1 MVPGPGPTT
10 PTPPEHEPL
19 QGGRP
24 DAPSAIGWWGV
35 RVSGASSRPFPAVRH
50 HGRVTDRA
58 DLPAPTDPGT
68 APAGALLTVTGPD
81 RPGVTA
87 ALFAAL
93 DQVELEQAGVGPVEV
108 LDVEQVVVHGQLVLG
123 VMVRGGTAE
132 HTGSLADLL
141 GPTAADVA
149 ARTGM
154 QVTVEPT
161 APTAAPTAAPQ
172 ERTVRHHVIVL
183 GQPVPP
189 AAVAGAAQAIAGVGG
204 NIEAIRRL
212 SDYPVTSFELTVSG
226 AGSTELRTAL
236 GTVAAATGTD
246 VAVEQTGLAR
256 RSKRLIVLD
265 VDSTLVRGEVIDE
278 LAARAGRAAEVARIT
293 AAAMNGELDFE
304 ESLRARV
311 AVLAGL
317 PVGVLDEVREHL
329 VLTPGARTLI
339 RTLQR
344 LGFRC
349 GIVSG
354 GFTQITDPLA
364 AELGL
369 DFAAANTLEVAD
381 GRLTGGL
388 VGEVVDRAGKAR
400 ALARFAGEY
409 GIPLEQ
415 TVAVGDGA
423 NDLDMLNAAGL
434 GIAFNAKPMVREQA
448 HAALNQPYLDAV
460 LQVLGFTRDDVLD
473 ATPTSS

>member
-1 MVPGPGPTT
+1 VRL
-10 PTPPEHEPL
+10 PP
-19 QGGRP
+19 
-24 DAPSAIGWWGV
+24 
-35 RVSGASSRPFPAVRH
+35 VRH
-50 HGRVTDRA
+50 DGLVTDA
-58 DLPAPTDPGT
+58 AAPAPIDLPPVS
-68 APAGALLTVTGPD
+68 APAGALLTVTGAD

-87 ALFAAL
+87 TLFAAL
-93 DQVELEQAGVGPVEV
+93 AAAAGDPVEV
-108 LDVEQVVVHGQLVLG
+108 VDVEQVVVHGQLVLG
-123 VMVRGGTAE
+123 VMVSGTEPGDA
-132 HTGSLADLL
+132 GALAGRLA
-141 GPTAADVA
+141 PIAADVA

-154 QVTVEPT
+154 QVTVEP
-161 APTAAPTAAPQ
+161 AGDVPAEAAPAT
-172 ERTVRHHVIVL
+172 ERAVRHHVIVL
-183 GQPVPP
+183 GRPVPP
-189 AAVAGAAQAIAGVGG
+189 AAVAGAARAIAGVGG

-226 AGSTELRTAL
+226 GGSTELRTAL
-236 GTVAAATGTD
+236 ATVAAETGTD

-304 ESLRARV
+304 QSLRARV

-364 AELGL
+364 AALGL

-381 GRLTGGL
+381 GKLTGGL

-400 ALARFAGEY
+400 ALARFAGEH

-434 GIAFNAKPMVREQA
+434 GIAFNAKPVVREQA

-473 ATPTSS
+473 AGSS

>member
-1 MVPGPGPTT
+1 M
-10 PTPPEHEPL
+10 
-19 QGGRP
+19 
-24 DAPSAIGWWGV
+24 
-35 RVSGASSRPFPAVRH
+35 
-50 HGRVTDRA
+50 TDRA
-58 DLPAPTDPGT
+58 AAPAPPEASPDARP
-68 APAGALLTVTGPD
+68 GALLTVTGAD

-93 DQVELEQAGVGPVEV
+93 AELGTPVEV
-108 LDVEQVVVHGQLVLG
+108 VDVEQVVVHGQLVLG
-123 VMVRGGTAE
+123 VFVGPAGEVTDPDELAE
-132 HTGSLADLL
+132 RIRPLADR
-141 GPTAADVA
+141 VA
-149 ARTGM
+149 AETGVHIAVEASGSAGPART
-154 QVTVEPT
+154 
-161 APTAAPTAAPQ
+161 A
-172 ERTVRHHVIVL
+172 RHHVTVL
-183 GQPVPP
+183 GRPVPP
-189 AAVAGAAQAIAGVGG
+189 AAVAGAARAIAGVGG

-226 AGSTELRTAL
+226 GEPTELRTAL
-236 GTVAAATGTD
+236 ATVAAETGTD
-246 VAVEQTGLAR
+246 VAVERIGLAR

-304 ESLRARV
+304 QSLRARV
-311 AVLAGL
+311 AVLEGL
-317 PVGVLDEVREHL
+317 PAGVLDEVREHL

-354 GFTQITDPLA
+354 GFSQITDPLA
-364 AELGL
+364 ESLGL
-369 DFAAANTLEVAD
+369 DFAAANTLEVTD

-400 ALARFAGEY
+400 ALARFAAEHGV
-409 GIPLEQ
+409 PLEQ

-434 GIAFNAKPMVREQA
+434 GIAFNAKPFVREQA

-460 LQVLGFTRDDVLD
+460 LQVLGFTRDEVLD
-473 ATPTSS
+473 AV

>member
-1 MVPGPGPTT
+1 MSLDPAPRTLARET
-10 PTPPEHEPL
+10 A
-19 QGGRP
+19 GRP
-24 DAPSAIGWWGV
+24 
-35 RVSGASSRPFPAVRH
+35 GAV
-50 HGRVTDRA
+50 
-58 DLPAPTDPGT
+58 
-68 APAGALLTVTGPD
+68 LTVSGPD

-87 ALFAAL
+87 RLFAAL
-93 DQVELEQAGVGPVEV
+93 ASPADGLPWVEV
-108 LDVEQVVVHGQLVLG
+108 VDVEQVVVHGQLVLG
-123 VMVRGGTAE
+123 V
-132 HTGSLADLL
+132 L
-141 GPTAADVA
+141 VA
-149 ARTGM
+149 APAGEGDDQALVARLTGLAARVAEETGM
-154 QVTVEPT
+154 QVGVEP
-161 APTAAPTAAPQ
+161 AGPDVAAAGGDRP
-172 ERTVRHHVIVL
+172 HHVILL
-183 GQPVPP
+183 GRPVTPG
-189 AAVAGAAQAIAGVGG
+189 AVAGAAAAIAGAGA
-204 NIEAIRRL
+204 NIDAVRRL
-212 SDYPVTSFELTVSG
+212 SDVPVTSFELTVSG
-226 AGSTELRTAL
+226 AEATELRTVLAE
-236 GTVAAATGTD
+236 VAAETGTD
-246 VAVEQTGLAR
+246 IAVEQVGLAR

-293 AAAMNGELDFE
+293 AAAMNGELDFA

-311 AVLAGL
+311 GALAGL
-317 PVGVLDEVREHL
+317 PVEVLDEVREAL

-364 AELGL
+364 ESLGL
-369 DFAAANTLEVAD
+369 DFAAANTLEVSD

-388 VGEVVDRAGKAR
+388 VGEIVDRAGKAR
-400 ALARFAGEY
+400 ALARFAAQH

-434 GIAFNAKPMVREQA
+434 GIAFNAKPVVREQA

-460 LQVLGFTRDDVLD
+460 LQVLGFTRDEVLD
-473 ATPTSS
+473 AL

>member
-1 MVPGPGPTT
+1 
-10 PTPPEHEPL
+10 
-19 QGGRP
+19 
-24 DAPSAIGWWGV
+24 
-35 RVSGASSRPFPAVRH
+35 
-50 HGRVTDRA
+50 VTDRA
-58 DLPAPTDPGT
+58 TVPAPIDPDP
-68 APAGALLTVTGPD
+68 ASAGALLTVTGPD

-87 ALFAAL
+87 TLFTAL
-93 DQVELEQAGVGPVEV
+93 QSAGVGPVDV

-123 VMVRGGTAE
+123 VVVRGAGTAE
-132 HTGSLADLL
+132 ADALVDGL
-141 GPTAADVA
+141 RSVA
-149 ARTGM
+149 AEVAAATGM

-161 APTAAPTAAPQ
+161 VEAGPGTAPQ
-172 ERTVRHHVIVL
+172 ERAARHHVIVL
-183 GQPVPP
+183 GRPVPP
-189 AAVAGAAQAIAGVGG
+189 AAVAGAARAIAGVGG

-212 SDYPVTSFELTVSG
+212 SDYPVTSFELTVTG
-226 AGSTELRTAL
+226 AESTALRTAL
-236 GTVAAATGTD
+236 ATVAAETGTD
-246 VAVEQTGLAR
+246 VAVEQAGLAR

-304 ESLRARV
+304 QSLRARV
-311 AVLAGL
+311 AALAGL
-317 PVGVLDEVREHL
+317 PVSVLDEVREHL

-364 AELGL
+364 AALGL

-381 GRLTGGL
+381 GKLTGGL

-434 GIAFNAKPMVREQA
+434 GIAFNAKPIVREQA

-460 LQVLGFTRDDVLD
+460 LQVLGFTRDEVLD
-473 ATPTSS
+473 AV

>member
-1 MVPGPGPTT
+1 MAAVPLDTAPR
-10 PTPPEHEPL
+10 TPP
-19 QGGRP
+19 
-24 DAPSAIGWWGV
+24 SA
-35 RVSGASSRPFPAVRH
+35 
-50 HGRVTDRA
+50 
-58 DLPAPTDPGT
+58 T
-68 APAGALLTVTGPD
+68 AEGPRALLTISGVD

-87 ALFAAL
+87 RLFGALAEGGDGL
-93 DQVELEQAGVGPVEV
+93 PPVEV
-108 LDVEQVVVHGQLVLG
+108 VDVEQVVVHGHLVLG
-123 VMVRGGTAE
+123 VVLGALPADGPVDEAVFLSGLARLGAGVAEATGVRVEVESA
-132 HTGSLADLL
+132 S
-141 GPTAADVA
+141 GPGPDG
-149 ARTGM
+149 ARAGR
-154 QVTVEPT
+154 
-161 APTAAPTAAPQ
+161 A
-172 ERTVRHHVIVL
+172 HHVILL
-183 GQPVPP
+183 GRPVPP
-189 AAVAGAAQAIAGVGG
+189 GAVAGAATAIAGVGG
-204 NIEAIRRL
+204 NIDAIRRL
-212 SDYPVTSFELTVSG
+212 SDYPVTSLELTVSG
-226 AGSTELRTAL
+226 AEATELRTAL
-236 GTVAAATGTD
+236 AAVAAASGAD
-246 VAVEQTGLAR
+246 IAVEQAGLAR

-293 AAAMNGELDFE
+293 AAAMNGELDFA

-311 AVLAGL
+311 GTLAGL
-317 PVGVLDEVREHL
+317 PVEVLDEVREHL
-329 VLTPGARTLI
+329 ELTPGARTLI

-364 AELGL
+364 ASLGL

-388 VGEVVDRAGKAR
+388 VGEIVDRAGKAR
-400 ALARFAGEY
+400 ALARFAAEH

-434 GIAFNAKPMVREQA
+434 GIAFNAKPVVREQA

-460 LQVLGFTRDDVLD
+460 LQVLGFTRDEVLD
-473 ATPTSS
+473 AL

>member
-1 MVPGPGPTT
+1 MAAVPLAPVPR
-10 PTPPEHEPL
+10 TPP
-19 QGGRP
+19 
-24 DAPSAIGWWGV
+24 SA
-35 RVSGASSRPFPAVRH
+35 
-50 HGRVTDRA
+50 TA
-58 DLPAPTDPGT
+58 DGPR
-68 APAGALLTVTGPD
+68 ALLTVTGVD

-87 ALFAAL
+87 RLFGALAEGGDGLA
-93 DQVELEQAGVGPVEV
+93 PVEV
-108 LDVEQVVVHGQLVLG
+108 VDVEQVVVHGHLVLG
-123 VMVRGGTAE
+123 VVLAALPADGPVDEAAFLAGLARLGAGVAEATGVRVEVESASGPGPDGGRV
-132 HTGSLADLL
+132 GR
-141 GPTAADVA
+141 P
-149 ARTGM
+149 
-154 QVTVEPT
+154 
-161 APTAAPTAAPQ
+161 
-172 ERTVRHHVIVL
+172 HHVILL
-183 GQPVPP
+183 GRPVPP
-189 AAVAGAAQAIAGVGG
+189 GAVAGAATAIAGVGG
-204 NIEAIRRL
+204 NIDAIRRL
-212 SDYPVTSFELTVSG
+212 SDYPVTSLELTVSG
-226 AGSTELRTAL
+226 AEATELRTAL
-236 GTVAAATGTD
+236 AAVAAASSAD
-246 VAVEQTGLAR
+246 IAVEQVGLAR

-293 AAAMNGELDFE
+293 AAAMNGELDFA

-311 AVLAGL
+311 GTLAGL
-317 PVGVLDEVREHL
+317 PVEVLDEVREHL
-329 VLTPGARTLI
+329 ELTPGARTLI

-364 AELGL
+364 ASLGL

-388 VGEVVDRAGKAR
+388 VGEIVDRAGKAR
-400 ALARFAGEY
+400 ALARFAAEH

-434 GIAFNAKPMVREQA
+434 GIAFNAKPVVREQA

-460 LQVLGFTRDDVLD
+460 LQVLGFTRDEVLD
-473 ATPTSS
+473 AL

>member
-1 MVPGPGPTT
+1 VTERAAVPASTDASTEPQHLPG
-10 PTPPEHEPL
+10 
-19 QGGRP
+19 
-24 DAPSAIGWWGV
+24 
-35 RVSGASSRPFPAVRH
+35 
-50 HGRVTDRA
+50 
-58 DLPAPTDPGT
+58 
-68 APAGALLTVTGPD
+68 GALLTVTGAD

-87 ALFAAL
+87 TLFAAL
-93 DQVELEQAGVGPVEV
+93 HAAGAPEVEV
-108 LDVEQVVVHGQLVLG
+108 VDVEQVVVHGQLVLG
-123 VMVRGGTAE
+123 VVVRAAGGTDGAE
-132 HTGSLADLL
+132 LAGRLEAI
-141 GPTAADVA
+141 AAAVA
-149 ARTGM
+149 QRTGM
-154 QVTVEPT
+154 DVSVEPVLEAT
-161 APTAAPTAAPQ
+161 EAPERAA
-172 ERTVRHHVIVL
+172 RHHVIVL
-183 GQPVPP
+183 GRPVPP
-189 AAVAGAAQAIAGVGG
+189 AAVAGAARAIAGTGG

-236 GTVAAATGTD
+236 GTVAAETGTD
-246 VAVEQTGLAR
+246 VAVEQVGLAR

-304 ESLRARV
+304 QSLRARV

-317 PVGVLDEVREHL
+317 PVSVLDEVREHL

-354 GFTQITDPLA
+354 GFSQITDPLA
-364 AELGL
+364 AALGL
-369 DFAAANTLEVAD
+369 DFAAANTLEVSD

-388 VGEVVDRAGKAR
+388 VGEIVDRAGKAR
-400 ALARFAGEY
+400 ALARFAGEH

-434 GIAFNAKPMVREQA
+434 GIAFNAKPIVREQA

-473 ATPTSS
+473 AV

>member
-1 MVPGPGPTT
+1 
-10 PTPPEHEPL
+10 
-19 QGGRP
+19 
-24 DAPSAIGWWGV
+24 
-35 RVSGASSRPFPAVRH
+35 
-50 HGRVTDRA
+50 VTDRA
-58 DLPAPTDPGT
+58 PALT
-68 APAGALLTVTGPD
+68 APSGAPATPALPSFLLTVTGAD

-87 ALFAAL
+87 ALFTALQGAAS
-93 DQVELEQAGVGPVEV
+93 APIEV
-108 LDVEQVVVHGQLVLG
+108 VDVEQVVVHDQLTLG
-123 VMVRGGTAE
+123 VVVRETVDADGVVPVEAATLLEALSVLAAEVSTA
-132 HTGSLADLL
+132 
-141 GPTAADVA
+141 
-149 ARTGM
+149 TGM
-154 QVTVEPT
+154 QVTVTPSDT
-161 APTAAPTAAPQ
+161 RSGQ
-172 ERTVRHHVIVL
+172 GERPGRPHHVIVL
-183 GQPVPP
+183 GRPMPP
-189 AAVAGAAQAIAGVGG
+189 AAVAGTARAIAAVGG
-204 NIEAIRRL
+204 NIDAIRRL

-236 GTVAAATGTD
+236 ATVAAETGTD
-246 VAVEQTGLAR
+246 VAVEQVGLAR

-311 AVLAGL
+311 AALAGL

-364 AELGL
+364 AALGL

-381 GRLTGGL
+381 GKLTGGL

-400 ALARFAGEY
+400 ALARFAEQY

-434 GIAFNAKPMVREQA
+434 GIAFNAKPMVRELA
-448 HAALNQPYLDAV
+448 DAALNQPYLDSV

-473 ATPTSS
+473 AGKAAGSQA

>member
-1 MVPGPGPTT
+1 M
-10 PTPPEHEPL
+10 
-19 QGGRP
+19 
-24 DAPSAIGWWGV
+24 
-35 RVSGASSRPFPAVRH
+35 VRH
-50 HGRVTDRA
+50 DDGVTDRA
-58 DLPAPTDPGT
+58 AVPASIDPP
-68 APAGALLTVTGPD
+68 PAEGALLTVTGAD

-87 ALFAAL
+87 TLFAAL
-93 DQVELEQAGVGPVEV
+93 GSLGPEPVEV

-123 VMVRGGTAE
+123 VVVAGGPALLARLRG
-132 HTGSLADLL
+132 
-141 GPTAADVA
+141 PVADVA
-149 ARTGM
+149 ASTGM

-161 APTAAPTAAPQ
+161 TTAGPQ
-172 ERTVRHHVIVL
+172 RRRTVRHHVIVL
-183 GQPVPP
+183 GRPVPP
-189 AAVAGAAQAIAGVGG
+189 AAVAGAARAIAGVGG
-204 NIEAIRRL
+204 NIDAIRRL

-236 GTVAAATGTD
+236 ATVAAETGTD
-246 VAVEQTGLAR
+246 VAVEEAGLSR

-311 AVLAGL
+311 GVLAGL

-364 AELGL
+364 EALGL

-400 ALARFAGEY
+400 ALARFAAEY

-434 GIAFNAKPMVREQA
+434 GIAFNAKPIVREQA

-460 LQVLGFTRDDVLD
+460 LQVLGFTRDEVLD
-473 ATPTSS
+473 AV

>member
-1 MVPGPGPTT
+1 
-10 PTPPEHEPL
+10 
-19 QGGRP
+19 
-24 DAPSAIGWWGV
+24 
-35 RVSGASSRPFPAVRH
+35 
-50 HGRVTDRA
+50 
-58 DLPAPTDPGT
+58 
-68 APAGALLTVTGPD
+68 LTVTGAD

-87 ALFAAL
+87 ALFTAL
-93 DQVELEQAGVGPVEV
+93 HATGPRPVEV
-108 LDVEQVVVHGQLVLG
+108 VDVEQVVVHGQLALG
-123 VMVRGGTAE
+123 VVVRE
-132 HTGSLADLL
+132 LPGSDGMPAGSTADLL
-141 GPTAADVA
+141 ARLSVLATDVSAA
-149 ARTGM
+149 TGM
-154 QVTVEPT
+154 SVTVEP
-161 APTAAPTAAPQ
+161 AGQSAADA
-172 ERTVRHHVIVL
+172 ERPGPAHHVVVL
-183 GQPVPP
+183 GRPVPP
-189 AAVAGAAQAIAGVGG
+189 AAVAGAARTIAEVGG
-204 NIEAIRRL
+204 NIDAIRRL

-236 GTVAAATGTD
+236 ATVAAATGID
-246 VAVEQTGLAR
+246 VAVEQAGLAR
-256 RSKRLIVLD
+256 RNKRLIVLD

-311 AVLAGL
+311 AALAGL
-317 PVGVLDEVREHL
+317 PVSVLDEVREHL

-339 RTLQR
+339 RTLQQS
-344 LGFRC
+344 GFRC

-364 AELGL
+364 AALGL

-400 ALARFAGEY
+400 ALARFAGGY

-434 GIAFNAKPMVREQA
+434 GIAFNAKPVVREQA

-460 LQVLGFTRDDVLD
+460 LQVLGFTRDEVLD
-473 ATPTSS
+473 AGSLSS

>member
-1 MVPGPGPTT
+1 VTEAALPID
-10 PTPPEHEPL
+10 PL
-19 QGGRP
+19 
-24 DAPSAIGWWGV
+24 
-35 RVSGASSRPFPAVRH
+35 
-50 HGRVTDRA
+50 
-58 DLPAPTDPGT
+58 PTDGS
-68 APAGALLTVTGPD
+68 GALLTVTGPD

-87 ALFAAL
+87 TLFAAL
-93 DQVELEQAGVGPVEV
+93 QSVGAAPVEV
-108 LDVEQVVVHGQLVLG
+108 VDVEQVVVHGQLVLG
-123 VMVRGGTAE
+123 VVVRSAGGP
-132 HTGSLADLL
+132 GSLAEQLQSV
-141 GPTAADVA
+141 AADVA
-149 ARTGM
+149 EWTGM
-154 QVTVEPT
+154 QITVEPT
-161 APTAAPTAAPQ
+161 GEVGSA
-172 ERTVRHHVIVL
+172 ERTARHHVIVL
-183 GQPVPP
+183 GRPVPP
-189 AAVAGAAQAIAGVGG
+189 AAVAGAARAIAGVGG

-226 AGSTELRTAL
+226 AESTALRTAL
-236 GTVAAATGTD
+236 ATVAAATGTD
-246 VAVEQTGLAR
+246 VAVEQAGLAR

-317 PVGVLDEVREHL
+317 PISVLDEVREHL

-354 GFTQITDPLA
+354 GFSQITDPLA
-364 AELGL
+364 AALGL

-400 ALARFAGEY
+400 ALARFAGEH
-409 GIPLEQ
+409 GIPLDQ

-434 GIAFNAKPMVREQA
+434 GIAFNAKPFVRGQA

-460 LQVLGFTRDDVLD
+460 LQVLGFTRDEVLD
-473 ATPTSS
+473 AGTSSS